1 MLVGLLG
8 DVLVKVNH
16 TSKCV
21 HRSGKFALYCWYC
34 HDWHTLFVLC
44 VILVDCSIRVLLY
57 CTVGTAMTGVCYSLH
72 VFSSRVPVKLTGDV
86 LVGVSHTTRVCLSFW

>member
-1 MLVGLLG
+1 MTGI
-8 DVLVKVNH
+8 H
-16 TSKCV
+16 
-21 HRSGKFALYCWYC
+21 Y
-34 HDWHTLFVLC
+34 LFC

-86 LVGVSHTTRVCLSFW
+86 LVGVSHTAQVYLSFW